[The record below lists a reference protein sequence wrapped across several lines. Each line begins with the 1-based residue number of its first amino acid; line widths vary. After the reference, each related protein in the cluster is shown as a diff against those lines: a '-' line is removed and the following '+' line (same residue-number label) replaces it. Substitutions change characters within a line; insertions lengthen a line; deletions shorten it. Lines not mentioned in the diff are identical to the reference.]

1 MRDCC
6 GLLTLKHEPVPLKG
20 IAVQLKVQDFVA
32 DVCST
37 LSYENSESSPVEAV
51 FMFPME
57 EDSSV
62 RDTYDDAL
70 SSGQQA
76 FLLEESDESRD
87 VFRLSVGSLPAGQK
101 ATVCLSYVM
110 ELAVEADG
118 ALRYCLPAVLNP
130 RYTPAVLWSS
140 SRWRCGVRSLWLRYV
155 QPTAIVEGGLASATP
170 GSLMGDPLVMVSLY
184 PEFPAAASTPQS
196 SCGEFIFLVDRSGSM
211 GCPMS
216 NEKAE
221 PKRIQSA
228 QDTLLLLLKSLP
240 LGCFFNIYGF
250 GSHFE
255 AFFPES
261 VKYTQQTMDSA
272 LGKVK
277 GMGADFGGTEILEP
291 LKDIY
296 SKACRP
302 GHPRQLFV
310 FTDGEVGNT
319 KDVINEVKKHA
330 GTHRCFTFGIGEG
343 ASTALIKG
351 MARAGSGHP
360 EFITG
365 KDRMQPKVVQSLR
378 FALQP
383 AVNNIV
389 LNWDVPA
396 GLEVVPVSETPK
408 FLFRGHRSILYAQL
422 KGKFDESAVGRASLQ
437 YSLGDEPHK
446 TEISFKL
453 QPDKHTGLTT
463 HRLAARTLI
472 CSLEEGGSVE
482 GEGEDKE
489 KVKERVVKISTEAR
503 VISTHTA
510 FIAVNKDLNQAVQ
523 GPLIQRNMRPQMMH
537 YSSMK
542 RMRMSSGGFGAFA
555 GSQPRLMQHCMVG
568 AGCRVSLLQLPNTA
582 ANQCGE
588 TGPDKED
595 PMLTL
600 ISLQKADGSWELN
613 ESLVSVFE
621 KKEQEA
627 ISKMPAEVSDK
638 AVWATVLALL
648 WLHSFRAELK
658 EEWEFLAMKALSW
671 VKAQAG
677 ASLKPCLE
685 AGNSLLGCKVEPQTL
700 ALLLNCALPL
710 PPKRKGA
717 PLVKGRLEAAKA
729 KHTHLLKR
737 QTYQDKMRD
746 CCGLLTLKHEPV
758 PLKGI
763 AVQLKVQGFVADVC
777 STLSYENSES
787 SPVEAVFVF
796 PMEED
801 SSVYDF
807 HAEIGGVKIQAE
819 IREKQEARDTYDDA
833 LSSGQQAFLLEE
845 SDESR
850 DVFRLSV
857 GSLPAGQKATV
868 CLSYV
873 TELAVE
879 ADGALRYCLPAI
891 LNPRYTPAG
900 AQSLTAPVSRASG
913 GPVPYSLSF
922 SAHLAS
928 PSGVAQV
935 KSNCD
940 LTPLE
945 YLRDDKTQAQ
955 VSLSPGHKFDRDVE
969 LLVYYS
975 HPHQPTA
982 IVEGGLA
989 STPPG
994 SLMGDPLVMVSLYP
1008 EFPAAASTPQSSCG
1022 EFIFLVDRSGS
1033 MDCPMSNMESGPM
1046 RIESARDTLLLLL
1059 KSLPLGCFFNIYG
1072 FGSHF
1077 EAFFPE
1083 SVEYTQQ
1090 TMDSALGKVK
1100 GMGADFGG
1108 TEILEPLKDIY
1119 SKACRPGH
1127 PRQLFVFTDGEV
1139 GNTKDVINEVKK
1151 HAGTHR
1157 CFTFGIGEGAS
1168 TALIKGMARAG
1179 SGHPEFITGK
1189 DRMQP
1194 KVMQSLRFA
1203 LQPAVN
1209 NIVLNWD
1216 VPAGLEVVPVSE
1228 TPKVLFRG
1236 HRSIL
1241 YAQLKGKFDESA
1253 VGRRSLQYSLGDE
1266 PHKTEISFKLQP
1278 DKHTGLTTHRL
1289 AARTLICSLEEGGSV
1304 EGEGGDKEKVKERVV
1319 KISTEARV
1327 ISTHTAFIAVN
1338 KDLNQAV
1345 QGPLIQRNMRP
1356 QSECYSFIY
1365 PEVSQS
1371 IGTCLPHFLVLFLFF
1386 IDKEDPMLTLISL
1399 QKADGSWELNESLV
1413 SVFEKKEQ
1421 EAISKMPA
1429 EVSDKAVWA
1438 TVLALLWLHS
1448 FRAELKEEWEF
1459 LAMKALSWV
1468 KAQAGASLKPCLEA
1482 GNSLLGC
1489 KVEPQTLAL

>member
-6 GLLTLKHEPVPLKG
+6 GLLTLKNEPGK
-20 IAVQLKVQDFVA
+20 
-32 DVCST
+32 
-37 LSYENSESSPVEAV
+37 N
-51 FMFPME
+51 M
-57 EDSSV
+57 
-62 RDTYDDAL
+62 
-70 SSGQQA
+70 
-76 FLLEESDESRD
+76 
-87 VFRLSVGSLPAGQK
+87 GS
-101 ATVCLSYVM
+101 
-110 ELAVEADG
+110 
-118 ALRYCLPAVLNP
+118 
-130 RYTPAVLWSS
+130 
-140 SRWRCGVRSLWLRYV
+140 
-155 QPTAIVEGGLASATP
+155 
-170 GSLMGDPLVMVSLY
+170 
-184 PEFPAAASTPQS
+184 
-196 SCGEFIFLVDRSGSM
+196 
-211 GCPMS
+211 
-216 NEKAE
+216 
-221 PKRIQSA
+221 
-228 QDTLLLLLKSLP
+228 
-240 LGCFFNIYGF
+240 
-250 GSHFE
+250 
-255 AFFPES
+255 
-261 VKYTQQTMDSA
+261 
-272 LGKVK
+272 
-277 GMGADFGGTEILEP
+277 
-291 LKDIY
+291 
-296 SKACRP
+296 
-302 GHPRQLFV
+302 
-310 FTDGEVGNT
+310 
-319 KDVINEVKKHA
+319 
-330 GTHRCFTFGIGEG
+330 
-343 ASTALIKG
+343 
-351 MARAGSGHP
+351 
-360 EFITG
+360 
-365 KDRMQPKVVQSLR
+365 
-378 FALQP
+378 
-383 AVNNIV
+383 
-389 LNWDVPA
+389 
-396 GLEVVPVSETPK
+396 
-408 FLFRGHRSILYAQL
+408 
-422 KGKFDESAVGRASLQ
+422 
-437 YSLGDEPHK
+437 
-446 TEISFKL
+446 
-453 QPDKHTGLTT
+453 
-463 HRLAARTLI
+463 
-472 CSLEEGGSVE
+472 
-482 GEGEDKE
+482 
-489 KVKERVVKISTEAR
+489 
-503 VISTHTA
+503 
-510 FIAVNKDLNQAVQ
+510 
-523 GPLIQRNMRPQMMH
+523 
-537 YSSMK
+537 
-542 RMRMSSGGFGAFA
+542 
-555 GSQPRLMQHCMVG
+555 
-568 AGCRVSLLQLPNTA
+568 
-582 ANQCGE
+582 
-588 TGPDKED
+588 
-595 PMLTL
+595 
-600 ISLQKADGSWELN
+600 
-613 ESLVSVFE
+613 
-621 KKEQEA
+621 
-627 ISKMPAEVSDK
+627 
-638 AVWATVLALL
+638 
-648 WLHSFRAELK
+648 
-658 EEWEFLAMKALSW
+658 
-671 VKAQAG
+671 
-677 ASLKPCLE
+677 
-685 AGNSLLGCKVEPQTL
+685 
-700 ALLLNCALPL
+700 
-710 PPKRKGA
+710 
-717 PLVKGRLEAAKA
+717 
-729 KHTHLLKR
+729 
-737 QTYQDKMRD
+737 
-746 CCGLLTLKHEPV
+746 
-758 PLKGI
+758 
-763 AVQLKVQGFVADVC
+763 VQLKVQGFVADVC

-900 AQSLTAPVSRASG
+900 LCLPVLQAQSLTTPVSGASG
-913 GPVPYSLSF
+913 GLVPYSLSF

-989 STPPG
+989 SATPG

-1083 SVEYTQQ
+1083 SVKYTQQ

-1168 TALIKGMARAG
+1168 TALIKGMARVG

-1253 VGRRSLQYSLGDE
+1253 VGLASLQYSLGDE
-1266 PHKTEISFKLQP
+1266 PHKTEISFKLQS

-1304 EGEGGDKEKVKERVV
+1304 EGEGEDKEKVKERVV

-1345 QGPLIQRNMRP
+1345 QGPLIHRNMWP
-1356 QSECYSFIY
+1356 QRRSLRGQALSYSFMPQVEMLCDDQSDMFCGDVMY
-1365 PEVSQS
+1365 MDSGFNAMSYDTAPDAEV
-1371 IGTCLPHFLVLFLFF
+1371 
-1386 IDKEDPMLTLISL
+1386 KEDPMLTLISL

-1438 TVLALLWLHS
+1438 TVLALLWLHG
-1448 FRAELKEEWEF
+1448 FRADLKEEF
-1459 LAMKALSWV
+1459 LGKR
-1468 KAQAGASLKPCLEA
+1468 ASLKPCLEA
-1482 GNSLLGC
+1482 GNRLLGC

>member
-20 IAVQLKVQDFVA
+20 I
-32 DVCST
+32 S
-37 LSYENSESSPVEAV
+37 
-51 FMFPME
+51 
-57 EDSSV
+57 
-62 RDTYDDAL
+62 
-70 SSGQQA
+70 
-76 FLLEESDESRD
+76 
-87 VFRLSVGSLPAGQK
+87 
-101 ATVCLSYVM
+101 
-110 ELAVEADG
+110 
-118 ALRYCLPAVLNP
+118 
-130 RYTPAVLWSS
+130 
-140 SRWRCGVRSLWLRYV
+140 
-155 QPTAIVEGGLASATP
+155 
-170 GSLMGDPLVMVSLY
+170 
-184 PEFPAAASTPQS
+184 
-196 SCGEFIFLVDRSGSM
+196 
-211 GCPMS
+211 
-216 NEKAE
+216 
-221 PKRIQSA
+221 
-228 QDTLLLLLKSLP
+228 
-240 LGCFFNIYGF
+240 
-250 GSHFE
+250 
-255 AFFPES
+255 
-261 VKYTQQTMDSA
+261 
-272 LGKVK
+272 
-277 GMGADFGGTEILEP
+277 
-291 LKDIY
+291 
-296 SKACRP
+296 
-302 GHPRQLFV
+302 
-310 FTDGEVGNT
+310 
-319 KDVINEVKKHA
+319 
-330 GTHRCFTFGIGEG
+330 
-343 ASTALIKG
+343 
-351 MARAGSGHP
+351 
-360 EFITG
+360 
-365 KDRMQPKVVQSLR
+365 
-378 FALQP
+378 
-383 AVNNIV
+383 
-389 LNWDVPA
+389 
-396 GLEVVPVSETPK
+396 
-408 FLFRGHRSILYAQL
+408 
-422 KGKFDESAVGRASLQ
+422 
-437 YSLGDEPHK
+437 
-446 TEISFKL
+446 
-453 QPDKHTGLTT
+453 
-463 HRLAARTLI
+463 
-472 CSLEEGGSVE
+472 
-482 GEGEDKE
+482 
-489 KVKERVVKISTEAR
+489 
-503 VISTHTA
+503 
-510 FIAVNKDLNQAVQ
+510 
-523 GPLIQRNMRPQMMH
+523 
-537 YSSMK
+537 
-542 RMRMSSGGFGAFA
+542 
-555 GSQPRLMQHCMVG
+555 
-568 AGCRVSLLQLPNTA
+568 
-582 ANQCGE
+582 
-588 TGPDKED
+588 
-595 PMLTL
+595 
-600 ISLQKADGSWELN
+600 
-613 ESLVSVFE
+613 
-621 KKEQEA
+621 
-627 ISKMPAEVSDK
+627 
-638 AVWATVLALL
+638 
-648 WLHSFRAELK
+648 
-658 EEWEFLAMKALSW
+658 
-671 VKAQAG
+671 
-677 ASLKPCLE
+677 
-685 AGNSLLGCKVEPQTL
+685 
-700 ALLLNCALPL
+700 
-710 PPKRKGA
+710 
-717 PLVKGRLEAAKA
+717 
-729 KHTHLLKR
+729 
-737 QTYQDKMRD
+737 
-746 CCGLLTLKHEPV
+746 
-758 PLKGI
+758 
-763 AVQLKVQGFVADVC
+763 VQLKVQGFVADVC

-900 AQSLTAPVSRASG
+900 AQSLTTPVSGVSG

-989 STPPG
+989 SATPG

-1241 YAQLKGKFDESA
+1241 YAQLKGKFDESV
-1253 VGRRSLQYSLGDE
+1253 VGRASLQYSLGDE

-1304 EGEGGDKEKVKERVV
+1304 EGEGKDKEKVKERVV

-1327 ISTHTAFIAVN
+1327 ISTYTAFIAVN

-1345 QGPLIQRNMRP
+1345 QGPLIHRNMWP
-1356 QSECYSFIY
+1356 QGRHLRGQALSYSFMPQVEMLCDDQSDLFFGDVMHMDSGFNAMSY
-1365 PEVSQS
+1365 DSAPDPEV
-1371 IGTCLPHFLVLFLFF
+1371 
-1386 IDKEDPMLTLISL
+1386 KEDPMLTLISL

-1438 TVLALLWLHS
+1438 TVLALLWLHG

-1468 KAQAGASLKPCLEA
+1468 KAQAGASLKPCVEA